1 MADSSP
7 VRRERDEDQVEA
19 DLAATRDR
27 LTSAVSALV
36 DRVHP
41 QRIKQREVAGA
52 KRLAHVE
59 LENLRL
65 LLFNAAGDLR
75 TDRLAKAGAGA
86 AGFLSLLL
94 VLRRLVGRGSR
105 RRRGAS
111 ARSSRPSRASRRA
124 SSKAAAPAAPSP
136 SAPSAPSPSAP
147 STGARSGRGRRRSSA
162 AASDRGGVA
171 APAPVDDVTE
181 RVRRARRKA

>member
-7 VRRERDEDQVEA
+7 ARRERDEDQVEA

-59 LENLRL
+59 IENLRL
-65 LLFNAAGDLR
+65 LVFNAAGDLR
-75 TDRLAKAGAGA
+75 TERLTRAGAGA
-86 AGFLSLLL
+86 AGFLGLLL

-105 RRRGAS
+105 GRRDARRRPAKPS
-111 ARSSRPSRASRRA
+111 APT
-124 SSKAAAPAAPSP
+124 AAPSP
-136 SAPSAPSPSAP
+136 ASTAAPS
-147 STGARSGRGRRRSSA
+147 RGRG
-162 AASDRGGVA
+162 A
-171 APAPVDDVTE
+171 APAGRRSRVQAPVPVDDVE
-181 RVRRARRKA
+181 GRVRRARRKA